1 MGRTTDATQSS
12 GSDPRLGNELR
23 RYEMP
28 ATTPDEIHRLFAE
41 RFRAG
46 DLDRLMELY
55 EPDAIFL
62 HPQSG
67 DVVTGKDAIRELVG
81 GFLAVTET
89 FELEHGNAVET
100 DGVALLQHGWT
111 LKGADPDGNPID
123 MSGRTA

>member
-1 MGRTTDATQSS
+1 
-12 GSDPRLGNELR
+12 
-23 RYEMP
+23 MP
-28 ATTPDEIHRLFAE
+28 ATTPDEIHRLYAE

-46 DLDRLMELY
+46 DLDAVMELY

-62 HPQSG
+62 NPQTG
-67 DVVTGKDAIRELVG
+67 QVVAGRDAIRELVG

-111 LKGADPDGNPID
+111 LKGSDPDGNPID
-123 MSGRTA
+123 MSGRTAGVVRHQPDGTWLIAIDNPWGAAV